1 MVKSHLRRLLLTVS
15 AFFISAMLWAQTSPD
30 AAPVTSDS
38 VMRSHDKIYVVMA
51 VCITILAVLF
61 LYLIRI
67 DLKIS
72 KKEKMV

>member
-1 MVKSHLRRLLLTVS
+1 MIKSYFKSLFLTVS
-15 AFFISAMLWAQTSPD
+15 ALFLSALLWAQTASD

-38 VMRSHDKIYVVMA
+38 VMRSNDKIYVVMA
-51 VCITILAVLF
+51 VCITILVALF

-67 DLKIS
+67 DIKVS